1 MRRHR
6 SRTFQACASGP
17 DGGGDEARFAAVKQ
31 RLKEGYK
38 EVTDAKEKRRIRS
51 STCRERRRR
60 DVLVVPRTEAR
71 SSVSSA
77 IF

>member
-51 STCRERRRR
+51 STCRER
-60 DVLVVPRTEAR
+60 
-71 SSVSSA
+71 
-77 IF
+77 